1 MTNLSKRKFIN
12 WLIFLICGIM
22 TIVAIIPLIS
32 ILIQVTA
39 RGAAA
44 INLDFFTKLPPS
56 PGKEGGGLGNAIVG
70 TIYLVSL
77 ASLFSIPVGI
87 MAGIFLAEFGQN
99 KLSYVVRLISDV
111 LSGIPS
117 IVVGIFTYIILVR
130 TFGGYSA
137 LAGGAALAIIMVPL
151 IVRTTEEMLLMVP
164 DSLREASLALG
175 ANTGETIFKV
185 VLPSA
190 YRGII
195 TGIMLSLSRAAG
207 ETAPLLFTA
216 LNSRYWPG
224 SLFSSTAS
232 LPVYIFN
239 YAISPYDNWQNL
251 AWGAAFILI
260 MMVLIT
266 NAVTRYF
273 SSRQQY

>member
-1 MTNLSKRKFIN
+1 MTNLKKRKIIN
-12 WLIFLICGIM
+12 WLVFAVCGVM
-22 TIVAIIPLIS
+22 SVVAILPLVS
-32 ILIQVTA
+32 ILIQVTV

-56 PGKEGGGLGNAIVG
+56 PGKPGGGLGNAILG
-70 TIYLVSL
+70 TIYLVGL
-77 ASLFSIPVGI
+77 ASIISIPIGI
-87 MAGIFLAEFGQN
+87 MTGVYLAEFGQN

-130 TFGGYSA
+130 TLGGYSA
-137 LAGGAALAIIMVPL
+137 LAGGVALSIIMLPI

-164 DSLREASLALG
+164 DSIREASLALG

-190 YRGII
+190 YKGII
-195 TGIMLSLSRAAG
+195 TGIMLSVSRAAG

-239 YAISPYDNWQNL
+239 YAISPYENWQNL

-266 NAVTRYF
+266 NAITRYF
-273 SSRQQY
+273 SSKQQY

>member
-1 MTNLSKRKFIN
+1 MTNLQKRKIINYLVFI
-12 WLIFLICGIM
+12 LFGI
-22 TIVAIIPLIS
+22 TSLVVIIPLLS

-39 RGAAA
+39 RG
-44 INLDFFTKLPPS
+44 ITVIDIDFFTKLPPS
-56 PGKEGGGLGNAIVG
+56 PGEAGGGLGNAILG
-70 TIYLVSL
+70 TLYLVGI
-77 ASLFSIPVGI
+77 ASLLSIPVGI
-87 MAGIFLAEFGQN
+87 MTGVYLAEFGQN
-99 KLSYVVRLISDV
+99 KLAYIVRLISDV

-117 IVVGIFTYIILVR
+117 IVVGIFAYIILVK
-130 TFGGYSA
+130 TLGGYSA
-137 LAGGAALAIIMVPL
+137 LAGGVALAIIMLPL

-190 YRGII
+190 YKGII
-195 TGIMLSLSRAAG
+195 TGVMLSLSRAAG

-232 LPVYIFN
+232 LPVYIYN
-239 YAISPYDNWQNL
+239 YAISPYENWQNL

-260 MMVLIT
+260 LMVLVT
-266 NAVTRYF
+266 NAITRFF
-273 SSRQQY
+273 SRERY

>member
-1 MTNLSKRKFIN
+1 MSNLTKRKFIN
-12 WLIFLICGIM
+12 FVIFAICGIM
-22 TIVAIIPLIS
+22 AVTVILPLIS

-39 RGAAA
+39 RGMAN
-44 INLDFFTKLPPS
+44 IDLNFFTKLPPS
-56 PGKEGGGLGNAIVG
+56 PGKAGGGLGNAILG
-70 TIYLVSL
+70 TIYLVGI
-77 ASLFSIPVGI
+77 ASLISIPIGI
-87 MAGIFLAEFGQN
+87 MAGIYLAEFSQN
-99 KLSYVVRLISDV
+99 KLSFVVRLISDV

-117 IVVGIFTYIILVR
+117 IVIGIFTYIILVR

-137 LAGGAALAIIMVPL
+137 LAGGVALAIIMLPI

-164 DSLREASLALG
+164 DSFREASLALG

-190 YRGII
+190 YKGII
-195 TGIMLSLSRAAG
+195 TGIILSVSRAAG

-232 LPVYIFN
+232 LPVYIYN
-239 YAISPYDNWQNL
+239 YAISPYKNWQDL

-260 MMVLIT
+260 TMVLLANIIT
-266 NAVTRYF
+266 RF
-273 SSRQQY
+273 LSRQQY

>member
-1 MTNLSKRKFIN
+1 MSNLKKRKLIDS
-12 WLIFLICGIM
+12 LIFAICGIM
-22 TIVAIIPLIS
+22 AVVAILPLIS
-32 ILIQVTA
+32 ILIQVSA
-39 RGAAA
+39 RGMAN

-56 PGKEGGGLGNAIVG
+56 PGNAGGGLGNAILG
-70 TIYLVSL
+70 TIYLVGI
-77 ASLFSIPVGI
+77 ASLISIPIGI
-87 MAGIFLAEFGQN
+87 MAGIYLAEFSQN
-99 KLSYVVRLISDV
+99 KLSFVVRLISDV

-117 IVVGIFTYIILVR
+117 IVIGIFTYIVLVR

-137 LAGGAALAIIMVPL
+137 LAGGVALAIIMLPI

-164 DSLREASLALG
+164 DSFREASLALG

-190 YRGII
+190 YKGII
-195 TGIMLSLSRAAG
+195 TGIILSVSRAAG

-216 LNSRYWPG
+216 LNSRYWPN

-232 LPVYIFN
+232 LPVYIYN
-239 YAISPYDNWQNL
+239 YAISPYQNWQDL

-260 MMVLIT
+260 TMVLLANVIT
-266 NAVTRYF
+266 RF
-273 SSRQQY
+273 LSRQQY

>member
-12 WLIFLICGIM
+12 GLVFLICGIM

-44 INLDFFTKLPPS
+44 INFDFFTKLPPS

-70 TIYLVSL
+70 TIYLVGL